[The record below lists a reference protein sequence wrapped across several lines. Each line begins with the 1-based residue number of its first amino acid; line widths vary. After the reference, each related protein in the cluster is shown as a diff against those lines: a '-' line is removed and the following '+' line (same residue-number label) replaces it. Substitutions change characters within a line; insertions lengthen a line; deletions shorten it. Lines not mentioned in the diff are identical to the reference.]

1 MVVDGMR
8 LFKWLED
15 MGVGNGGGEEPI
27 VQLET
32 ELLVRSVGRA
42 WFALVAGRF
51 CVTVAVRS
59 SCLVTGNVLDLVVV
73 ESIITNAGDL
83 APGIR

>member
-42 WFALVAGRF
+42 WFSLVTGHFCVMVVAGSF
-51 CVTVAVRS
+51 L
-59 SCLVTGNVLDLVVV
+59 LVTGNIVDLVIV
-73 ESIITNAGDL
+73 ESVVTNAGDL
-83 APGIR
+83 APVVR